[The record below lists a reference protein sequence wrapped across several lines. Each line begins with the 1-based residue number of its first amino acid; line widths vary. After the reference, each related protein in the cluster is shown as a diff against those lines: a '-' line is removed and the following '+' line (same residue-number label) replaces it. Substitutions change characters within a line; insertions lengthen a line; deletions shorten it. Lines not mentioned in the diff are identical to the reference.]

1 MRRSS
6 DQPDGHGFRNSS
18 EDHSVGDARGSSD
31 RPLSADHIVNGP
43 SSETHELKQ
52 TDRTAAKSEA
62 TGSSSAETTYV
73 AGSKLLLIMV
83 ALCATMFLV
92 ALVSLD
98 AVSGEKKQ
106 LDLPRTALLTHLRTG
121 P

>member
-1 MRRSS
+1 MERPS
-6 DQPDGHGFRNSS
+6 DQQDSHEFRKSS
-18 EDHSVGDARGSSD
+18 EDHSVVEARGSSD
-31 RPLSADHIVNGP
+31 RQLSADHIVNGP
-43 SSETHELKQ
+43 SPETHEPKH
-52 TDRTAAKSEA
+52 TNGTAAKSEA
-62 TGSSSAETTYV
+62 TGGSSAEAKYV

-98 AVSGEKKQ
+98 TVSGEKKQ
-106 LDLPRTALLTHLRTG
+106 WGLPRTALLTHLRTG